1 MLFNSTHVSI
11 SMLNHSEKLKNT
23 LLSAL
28 KDKGDA
34 YQART
39 RYLDK
44 HNKPEYINRL
54 ILEDSPYLLQHAHN
68 PVDWFPWSN
77 EAFEKAKQENKPVFL
92 SIGYSTC
99 HWCHVMEEESFDNED
114 IAKHMNES
122 FVCIKVDRECH
133 PDVDTYYM
141 TAVMM
146 MQGHGGWPMSSFLT
160 ADRKPFFGGSYYQ
173 PAQFIALMSHVKNNW
188 QNQATELHEQASTIS
203 QKVSEAM
210 ASRQSLNEIGSNV
223 IDLTAQTIMNHYD
236 KSHGGFGQAPKFPN
250 ESYLYFLLEYAS
262 LSANKEILNAVIN
275 TLHIQSCGGIYDQI
289 AGGFHRYATDQ
300 NWLIPHFEKM
310 LYNQANLSY
319 VFTQAHLLSGAA
331 DLKRVACETLDYV
344 IREMTNKEGGFYSA
358 TDADS
363 EGDEGLFFIWDKQ
376 EIESLLDEADAK
388 EFNDLY
394 QVTDAGNFEGKN
406 ILNLQQPLE
415 TTAAENKF
423 NYEELIERLSSH
435 KKTLW
440 ETREKRIPPLRDD
453 KVITAWNAMMIKS
466 FAYIGQQLNKKNYI
480 DTAINAAKYILN
492 TNQTREGQ
500 LSRSSLAGKA
510 TIPALQEDYACLAEA
525 LLEIYDATLDRHWLD
540 QASTLCDEMIERFWD
555 NENGGFFMG
564 TQSKDNLLP
573 ASPKEINDGA
583 TSSGNSVALKTLVRL
598 ARRTGQQHYQSYAQQ
613 LIKAYADDITQR
625 PYICSYLICGLLEM
639 FAGEQSNKKW
649 CSEGN
654 IHISSSCVT
663 NKDNYEII
671 LEIKINKAWHL
682 NQLQDENNNPVPVKI
697 EIKNNLKIANFIYP
711 KPLEK
716 KLGFQTEPVNVYE
729 DKINISFTLTKGTKG
744 TLIFPDNLLNLKLEL
759 QACDDQK
766 CLAPETVNLII
777 YL

>member
-1 MLFNSTHVSI
+1 
-11 SMLNHSEKLKNT
+11 MLNHSEKLKNT

-28 KDKGDA
+28 KDKGDT

-141 TAVMM
+141 AAVMM

-160 ADRKPFFGGSYYQ
+160 ADRKPFFGGTYYQ

-188 QNQATELHEQASTIS
+188 QNQATGLHEQASTIS

-250 ESYLYFLLEYAS
+250 EPYLYFLLEYAS

-363 EGDEGLFFIWDKQ
+363 EGEEGLFFIWEKQ
-376 EIESLLDEADAK
+376 EIESLLVEADAK

-415 TTAAENKF
+415 TTAAENEF
-423 NYEELIERLSSH
+423 NYEELIERLSSY

-466 FAYIGQQLNKKNYI
+466 FAYIGQQLNKRNYI

-492 TNQTREGQ
+492 TNKTREGQ

-510 TIPALQEDYACLAEA
+510 TIPALQEDYAYLAEA
-525 LLEIYDATLDRHWLD
+525 LLEIYDATLDKHWLD
-540 QASTLCDEMIERFWD
+540 QASTLCNEMIERFWD
-555 NENGGFFMG
+555 EENGGFFMG
-564 TQSKDNLLP
+564 SRSKDNLLP

-613 LIKAYADDITQR
+613 LVKAYADDITQR
-625 PYICSYLICGLLEM
+625 PYICCYLICGLLEM
-639 FAGEQSNKKW
+639 SAGEQSGNKW

-671 LEIKINKAWHL
+671 LEIIINKAWHL
-682 NQLQDENNNPVPVKI
+682 NQLQDGNNNPVPVKI

-759 QACDDQK
+759 QACDDRK

-777 YL
+777 CL